1 MKKLLLTW
9 LFVWLIF
16 TPVSTQAEE
25 RTQGKI
31 TRLPQLMDC
40 GTTKTIGER
49 IAALGQI
56 PFLKSEASMQI
67 PTPRGQ
73 DVKILFGEVMIFMN
87 TKNSS
92 YSMVFKLPDD
102 IRKKGV
108 DLCVF
113 GAGHKLLPAVPP
125 NVQTVH

>member
-25 RTQGKI
+25 HTQGKI

-40 GTTKTIGER
+40 GTIKTIGQR

-56 PFLKSEASMQI
+56 PFLKSEASMQV
-67 PTPRGQ
+67 PSNQGR

-87 TKNSS
+87 TENST

-102 IRKKGV
+102 IRKKGI

-113 GAGHKLLPAVPP
+113 GAGHQLSPATVP
-125 NVQTVH
+125 NVQTVF